1 MAIEF
6 FESVD
11 DKRHKDYQNRLS
23 FMLSQPDILKK
34 LNNSSHTNFGK
45 IYLFIKMFFIISY
58 LIKEQE
64 ESNNRQKMKISV
76 DYKDLTNN
84 QMSNEKKVKVLVDD
98 INKMDGDNLKEVILN
113 DIKKQGESFK
123 ERLMQ
128 RRKRNQDNKSR
139 QCSRQCS
146 PKREDREIENNLESV
161 LSHDVV
167 KNLNFDNLEN
177 HTEEVDSTI
186 STHNTHLENDSINPL
201 KPNLE
206 KRIIIDSIEE
216 ADEKDVL
223 EDENPTKPNYEP
235 KLLSKHKNLF
245 DEIDLNLENYNKE
258 FNSYFYHSVFQR
270 FSETIDRL
278 MNEQF
283 KKYAETCRIYQNQ
296 IKEMEFLMNDDDQ
309 HQESIN
315 SIIESLR
322 EEKQQELDR
331 IEYHYQ
337 NLIDEAVS
345 NFKMFG
351 IKNNSGVQLIE
362 EKLKLDMFNLVNN
375 TILPGLK

>member
-1 MAIEF
+1 
-6 FESVD
+6 
-11 DKRHKDYQNRLS
+11 
-23 FMLSQPDILKK
+23 
-34 LNNSSHTNFGK
+34 
-45 IYLFIKMFFIISY
+45 
-58 LIKEQE
+58 
-64 ESNNRQKMKISV
+64 MKISV

-84 QMSNEKKVKVLVDD
+84 QISNEKKVKVLVDN
-98 INKMDGDNLKEVILN
+98 INKTDGDNLKEVILN

-128 RRKRNQDNKSR
+128 RRKKNQENKSR

-146 PKREDREIENNLESV
+146 RQASPKKDEKENSEVKLENALNLN
-161 LSHDVV
+161 VV
-167 KNLNFDNLEN
+167 KTLNFDNFEN
-177 HTEEVDSTI
+177 SENQNLNKNDNNKDS
-186 STHNTHLENDSINPL
+186 
-201 KPNLE
+201 E
-206 KRIIIDSIEE
+206 KRIIIDTIDEQE
-216 ADEKDVL
+216 EKDIH
-223 EDENPTKPNYEP
+223 DEIDNNNNDNNDIKPEL

-245 DEIDLNLENYNKE
+245 DEIDLNLENYNKD
-258 FNSYFYHSVFQR
+258 FNSYFYQSVFQR

-283 KKYAETCRIYQNQ
+283 RKYTETCRIYQNQ

-315 SIIESLR
+315 SILESLK
-322 EEKQQELDR
+322 EEKQQELER

-337 NLIDEAVS
+337 NLVDEAIS

-375 TILPGLK
+375 SILPGLK

>member
-1 MAIEF
+1 
-6 FESVD
+6 
-11 DKRHKDYQNRLS
+11 
-23 FMLSQPDILKK
+23 
-34 LNNSSHTNFGK
+34 
-45 IYLFIKMFFIISY
+45 
-58 LIKEQE
+58 
-64 ESNNRQKMKISV
+64 MKISV
-76 DYKDLTNN
+76 EYKELNN
-84 QMSNEKKVKVLVDD
+84 TQISNEKKVKVLVDD
-98 INKMDGDNLKEVILN
+98 INKDGDNLKEAILN

-123 ERLMQ
+123 ERLM
-128 RRKRNQDNKSR
+128 RKRKKNQENKSK
-139 QCSRQCS
+139 QCSRQCT
-146 PKREDREIENNLESV
+146 PKKDGDRDNNEVKLENSLNLN
-161 LSHDVV
+161 VV
-167 KNLNFDNLEN
+167 KTLNFDNFERTAN
-177 HTEEVDSTI
+177 
-186 STHNTHLENDSINPL
+186 NNDPTSES
-201 KPNLE
+201 NLLNKDNSEE
-206 KRIIIDSIEE
+206 KRIIIDTIDEIEE
-216 ADEKDVL
+216 KDTQ
-223 EDENPTKPNYEP
+223 EEEYENTEIKPVEL

-258 FNSYFYHSVFQR
+258 FNAYFYQSVFQR

-283 KKYAETCRIYQNQ
+283 KKYTETCRIYQNQ

-315 SIIESLR
+315 SILESLK

-331 IEYHYQ
+331 IDYHYQ
-337 NLIDEAVS
+337 NLIDESIS